1 MIVSIEINWD
11 MFLGTIDDKSTLVQ
25 IKEWCYK
32 KMIIAPTN
40 IDWDYWC
47 IVLSEENE
55 LTHWQLADV
64 MVP

>member
-1 MIVSIEINWD
+1 MIVSTEINWD
-11 MFLGTIDDKSTLVQ
+11 MFLETIDDKSTLVQ

-32 KMIIAPTN
+32 KMIIAQTN

-47 IVLSEENE
+47 IVLSEANE
-55 LTHWQLADV
+55 LAHWQLADV